1 MFRGK
6 NYKASIA
13 SFDKTNSFEPE
24 EAMKIVVDTAKAKF
38 DETIELHV
46 KLGVDS
52 RHADQQVRGV
62 CVLPNGTGKTVKV
75 LVIAKGEKADQAQAA
90 GADFVGAED
99 MIAKIQNEGWFGF
112 DVMITTPDM
121 MGLVGRLGKVLGPKG
136 LMPNPKSGTVT
147 MDIVKVRSNIVSTK
161 PRSFTFLSAKNRS
174 APRNFLK
181 TSTRLWKHS

>member
-24 EAMKIVVDTAKAKF
+24 DAMKIVVDTAKAKF

-62 CVLPNGTGKTVKV
+62 CVLPNGTGKPSRFGNRKGRKSRPGTSGRRRLRRRGRYDRKDPERR
-75 LVIAKGEKADQAQAA
+75 LVRI
-90 GADFVGAED
+90 
-99 MIAKIQNEGWFGF
+99 
-112 DVMITTPDM
+112 
-121 MGLVGRLGKVLGPKG
+121 
-136 LMPNPKSGTVT
+136 
-147 MDIVKVRSNIVSTK
+147 
-161 PRSFTFLSAKNRS
+161 
-174 APRNFLK
+174 
-181 TSTRLWKHS
+181 

>member
-75 LVIAKGEKADQAQAA
+75 LVIAKGEKSRPGTSGRRRLRRRGRYDRK
-90 GADFVGAED
+90 DPERR
-99 MIAKIQNEGWFGF
+99 
-112 DVMITTPDM
+112 
-121 MGLVGRLGKVLGPKG
+121 LVR
-136 LMPNPKSGTVT
+136 
-147 MDIVKVRSNIVSTK
+147 I
-161 PRSFTFLSAKNRS
+161 
-174 APRNFLK
+174 
-181 TSTRLWKHS
+181 

>member
-75 LVIAKGEKADQAQAA
+75 LVIAKGEKA
-90 GADFVGAED
+90 VL
-99 MIAKIQNEGWFGF
+99 KIRNQLRHRRKLRQRFSCKQRF
-112 DVMITTPDM
+112 
-121 MGLVGRLGKVLGPKG
+121 
-136 LMPNPKSGTVT
+136 
-147 MDIVKVRSNIVSTK
+147 
-161 PRSFTFLSAKNRS
+161 PR
-174 APRNFLK
+174 P
-181 TSTRLWKHS
+181 